1 MHWSRIPEAGSRW
14 GLSFILG
21 AYRIL
26 GYRFAGWFLYPV
38 TAYFWLA
45 NPAARKASLNYLQ
58 RLYRHTPDAF
68 DTKPGLPD
76 SFRHMLA
83 FAYSGLDKLAA
94 WAGDLA
100 SQEVDFPEQDS
111 FRDLTQSR
119 RGALL
124 IGAHLGNLEMTRAL
138 ARELPDV
145 VINAVVYTDHA
156 QRFND
161 MLASVDPDFHV
172 NLIQVSSLGPETAI
186 LLREKIERGEWLVIV
201 GDRTPPSENGRT
213 VQAEFLGQPAPFAQ
227 GPWILA
233 HLLDCP
239 VYLFFCLRLHN
250 GRYRIVFEPFS
261 EHVALPR
268 NDREAGMMQL
278 AQRYARRLEALCAM
292 APLQWFNFYDFW
304 QTSSHKNN
312 DPV

>member
-1 MHWSRIPEAGSRW
+1 MHWSRIPESGSRW
-14 GLSFILG
+14 GLRFILQ

-26 GYRFAGWFLYPV
+26 GYRFAGWCLYPV
-38 TAYFWLA
+38 TVYFWLA
-45 NPAARKASLNYLQ
+45 NISARKASGDYLH
-58 RLYRHTPDAF
+58 RLYLHTPNAF
-68 DTKPGLPD
+68 HAKPGPRD

-100 SQEVDFPEQDS
+100 SKDVEFPDQS
-111 FRDLTQSR
+111 GFKQLAYSR

-138 ARELPDV
+138 ARKLPDV

-239 VYLFFCLRLHN
+239 VYLFFCPRLRD
-250 GRYRIVFEPFS
+250 GRYRVVFEPFA

-268 NDREAGMMQL
+268 HNREAKMTQL
-278 AQRYARRLEALCAM
+278 AQRYASRLEALCCL

-312 DPV
+312 DQV